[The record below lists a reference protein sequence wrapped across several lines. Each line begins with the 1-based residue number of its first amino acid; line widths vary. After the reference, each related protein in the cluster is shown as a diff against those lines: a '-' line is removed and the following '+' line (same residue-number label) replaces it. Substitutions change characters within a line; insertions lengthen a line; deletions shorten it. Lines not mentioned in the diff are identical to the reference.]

1 MQTSRKKYD
10 KKKKNYRKENVT
22 VKQKLQ
28 DKK

>member
-1 MQTSRKKYD
+1 MQTSRKKK

>member
-10 KKKKNYRKENVT
+10 KKKNYRKENVT